1 MYEIFV
7 AQKRFRSPSTVSTY
21 DRVNSSDCIRW
32 LNLSKLRHVST
43 TSSALQ
49 DTTARGAYGRVVASY
64 RRYEYYD
71 DLSEGLPVI
80 DNTTK
85 TTRVKGC

>member
-1 MYEIFV
+1 MYEMYEIFV

-21 DRVNSSDCIRW
+21 DRINSFNCTQW

-49 DTTARGAYGRVVASY
+49 DTTARGAYGRVVANY
-64 RRYEYYD
+64 RRYEYYN

-80 DNTTK
+80 NDTSTMTT
-85 TTRVKGC
+85 